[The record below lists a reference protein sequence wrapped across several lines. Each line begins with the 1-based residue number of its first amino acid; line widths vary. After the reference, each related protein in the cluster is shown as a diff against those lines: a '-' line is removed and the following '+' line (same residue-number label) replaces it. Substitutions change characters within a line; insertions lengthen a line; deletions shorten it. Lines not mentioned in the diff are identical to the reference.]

1 MAADPAFRW
10 GSVWGARGAHAVIF
24 VAVRSRAQYISGH
37 PWTTSRHAGDG
48 VVPATRSAE
57 PIGAR
62 RGVYQMLC
70 DRLTVMIVRVSEARV
85 RPERFEAFRD
95 MIVSAVREFPGRY
108 PGLVD
113 HEVLLAPPDS
123 LLYVS
128 RWRGEED
135 LVNYAGEHWREQ
147 PVVLPGE
154 DEYLVEPLRVRH
166 FERGSLS

>member
-1 MAADPAFRW
+1 
-10 GSVWGARGAHAVIF
+10 
-24 VAVRSRAQYISGH
+24 
-37 PWTTSRHAGDG
+37 
-48 VVPATRSAE
+48 
-57 PIGAR
+57 
-62 RGVYQMLC
+62 
-70 DRLTVMIVRVSEARV
+70 MIVRVSEARV

-113 HEVLLAPPDS
+113 HEVLLGPPDS

-135 LVNYAGEHWREQ
+135 LVHYAGEHWRDQ

-154 DEYLVEPLRVRH
+154 AEYLLGPLRVRH
-166 FERGSLS
+166 FAGAPLT

>member
-1 MAADPAFRW
+1 
-10 GSVWGARGAHAVIF
+10 
-24 VAVRSRAQYISGH
+24 
-37 PWTTSRHAGDG
+37 
-48 VVPATRSAE
+48 
-57 PIGAR
+57 
-62 RGVYQMLC
+62 
-70 DRLTVMIVRVSEARV
+70 MIVRVSEAHV

-128 RWRGEED
+128 RWRSEED
-135 LVNYAGEHWREQ
+135 LVAYAGEHWRDR

-154 DEYLVEPLRVRH
+154 DEYLVAPLQVRH
-166 FERGSLS
+166 FTLASLS